1 MVHNLGTC
9 GTYNLYNYIVWL
21 PPHGGSRDHA
31 HCPRLQKH
39 SLFQHPHSLQLIY
52 SNAAWLSSRSKALNA
67 DGNKLGIMK
76 KNHIIIWF
84 YKTDKKKFG
93 FGKKRK
99 NRHSKIGY
107 SFGTKESRREERKK
121 VRAENHRLLKLGL
134 LIK

>member
-1 MVHNLGTC
+1 
-9 GTYNLYNYIVWL
+9 
-21 PPHGGSRDHA
+21 
-31 HCPRLQKH
+31 
-39 SLFQHPHSLQLIY
+39 
-52 SNAAWLSSRSKALNA
+52 
-67 DGNKLGIMK
+67 MK

-99 NRHSKIGY
+99 NRHAKIGY